1 MCMCVHTHILHV
13 RTYIELQNIQAKAV
27 EDYKAKLAA
36 KETPEGHL
44 RHHLAM
50 KKESA
55 PFVSKKLAKGEKVK
69 VGFYMESMCP
79 GCKYYTKNVL
89 GKLMDKPEFRSM
101 VDFKLYPYG
110 NGRYADVC

>member
-1 MCMCVHTHILHV
+1 LYV
-13 RTYIELQNIQAKAV
+13 RTFELQSIQAKAV

-36 KETPEGHL
+36 KDTPEGHL

-50 KKESA
+50 KKETA